1 MDKKELGELIKKRR
15 KSLKIDQQTL
25 ALLAGVGLNTVVA
38 VERGEGNPKISTILT
53 LLDTMGLQ
61 IKVTLK
67 DWWVRYEWM

>member
-1 MDKKELGELIKKRR
+1 MGELIKKRR

-38 VERGEGNPKISTILT
+38 VERGEGNPKISTIFA

-67 DWWVRYEWM
+67 D

>member
-38 VERGEGNPKISTILT
+38 VERGDGNPKISTILA

-67 DWWVRYEWM
+67 D

>member
-38 VERGEGNPKISTILT
+38 VERGEGNPKISTVLA

-61 IKVTLK
+61 IKVALK
-67 DWWVRYEWM
+67 D

>member
-1 MDKKELGELIKKRR
+1 MDKKELGYVIKTRR
-15 KSLKIDQQTL
+15 KALKIDQQTL

-38 VERGEGNPKISTILT
+38 VERGEGNPKISTILS

-67 DWWVRYEWM
+67 EL

>member
-38 VERGEGNPKISTILT
+38 VERGEGNPKISTILS

-67 DWWVRYEWM
+67 D

>member
-1 MDKKELGELIKKRR
+1 MGYVIKTRR
-15 KSLKIDQQTL
+15 NALKIDQQTL

-38 VERGEGNPKISTILT
+38 VERGEGNPKISTILS

-67 DWWVRYEWM
+67 DL

>member
-25 ALLAGVGLNTVVA
+25 TLLAGVGLNTVVA
-38 VERGEGNPKISTILT
+38 VERGEGNPKFSTILS

-67 DWWVRYEWM
+67 D

>member
-1 MDKKELGELIKKRR
+1 MDKKELGEMMKTRR
-15 KSLKIDQQTL
+15 KELKIDQRTL

-38 VERGEGNPKISTILT
+38 VERGEGNPKISTILS

-67 DWWVRYEWM
+67 DV

>member
-67 DWWVRYEWM
+67 D

>member
-38 VERGEGNPKISTILT
+38 VERGEGNPKISTILA

-67 DWWVRYEWM
+67 D